1 MAKAKQESKPKQA
14 KSPKGRTVESSASAS
29 GELAVPGAARKSATN
44 GAGKASVAGRGVA
57 ASNGN
62 GRGAAR
68 ISKVAKPSPADAKAQ
83 KASGAGLKSS
93 NGAAVAKTTGEAA
106 VAKKAAKPVKAAK
119 PAPAKAAKVASVAEV
134 AEVAEVADGKVP
146 AKAKSGSKAKAKAEP
161 DKKKSAKEA
170 RGPTRTPAADPA
182 AEGGEV
188 ATEGAAPK
196 RTKGSRAS
204 TLLIVESPAKSHTIQ
219 KYLGNDYVVLAS
231 KGHIKDLPKR
241 GGVDID
247 NGFKETY
254 EVIQER
260 GKDETLRAIKDS
272 AKRVQR
278 VLLATDPDREGE
290 AIAWHLFEEVKK
302 DSPDLEVRRVL
313 FNEITKRGV
322 QEGIDHPRDLDLNLY
337 EAQRTRRVLDRIGG
351 YPLSNLLWKK
361 LTFGLSAGRV
371 QTPALRLI
379 VDRQQEI
386 DSFVP
391 VPYWLL
397 EANLHGDNPPP
408 FNALLD
414 SVNGERLEKVS
425 SRPAATSELDATRF
439 AEDLRQASYR
449 VAKITTRERK
459 SRAPAPYTTSKL
471 QQDASTRLSMQ
482 PSRAMR
488 VAQALYEGIELGKG
502 GETVGLITY
511 MRTDSV
517 RLSGEAVQA
526 CREYIETTY
535 GKHALPPQANEFKT
549 KKQVQDAHEAIRPTR
564 MDLPPDAVRQYLT
577 DERFRLYKLIWDRFV
592 ACQMVPAV
600 YDQTG
605 VEIEALHGEKRYG
618 LRTSGSVLRVP
629 GWRAAYGAVDPVLAG
644 EEAEQVDDD
653 SRSLPA
659 LREGEV
665 LRLTELSVAVQ
676 AKETEPPPYF
686 NEASLVKKLEE
697 EGIGRPST
705 YAEILSKVQAR
716 DYVRKVGNKLVPSDL
731 GKLVAVHLVRDKFD
745 LADIAF
751 TRKLEED
758 LDAIAE
764 ARGKRLDVLA
774 PFHER
779 LTQQIARSLEDKAK
793 WWPEPESIDENCPD
807 CQKPLMKRWGRAG
820 PFIGCTGYPECK
832 YTRPLPG
839 EGEDGEDRAPQLT
852 DYKCELCGSQMMKRW
867 GRNGW
872 FLGCSTYPAC
882 KSTRSLPLGMP
893 CPKCGGDII
902 EIRGKK
908 ARRPFYGCTNYSK
921 EEIKCDFRIWQKP
934 RSEECPDCKAKFLVE
949 AGNARSPLLRCVTEG
964 CGYQRALPPAGESAD
979 LPPDTEQP
987 AATGT
992 QA

>member
-1 MAKAKQESKPKQA
+1 MAKAKQDTKSAQA
-14 KSPKGRTVESSASAS
+14 KRRTPQSASVP
-29 GELAVPGAARKSATN
+29 AVSKDKSAKKKKPAEAAAAKS
-44 GAGKASVAGRGVA
+44 GAKAKKGALASVPPPARPSA
-57 ASNGN
+57 APRPSKAPPAP
-62 GRGAAR
+62 AAKK
-68 ISKVAKPSPADAKAQ
+68 SVKPAAKPSKPPKPSAEERE
-83 KASGAGLKSS
+83 S
-93 NGAAVAKTTGEAA
+93 
-106 VAKKAAKPVKAAK
+106 AKPLARTAK
-119 PAPAKAAKVASVAEV
+119 PKKGAKAAAAAAVESVESV
-134 AEVAEVADGKVP
+134 E
-146 AKAKSGSKAKAKAEP
+146 S
-161 DKKKSAKEA
+161 
-170 RGPTRTPAADPA
+170 PA
-182 AEGGEV
+182 AEQ
-188 ATEGAAPK
+188 APK
-196 RTKGSRAS
+196 RRGSKAS
-204 TLLIVESPAKSHTIQ
+204 TLLIVESPAKSSTIQ
-219 KYLGNDYVVLAS
+219 KYLGSDYVVMAS

-260 GKDETLRAIKDS
+260 GKDETLRAIKDN
-272 AKRVQR
+272 AKRVKR

-290 AIAWHLFEEVKK
+290 AIAWHLYEEVRK
-302 DSPDLEVRRVL
+302 DSPDLEIRRVL

-322 QEGIDHPRDLDLNLY
+322 QEGIDHPRDLDTNLY

-351 YPLSNLLWKK
+351 YPLSSLLWRK

-371 QTPALRLI
+371 QTPALRII
-379 VDRQQEI
+379 VDRQHEI
-386 DSFVP
+386 DAFVP
-391 VPYWLL
+391 RPYWLL
-397 EANLHGDNPPP
+397 EANLHGENPPP
-408 FNALLD
+408 FTALLD
-414 SVNGERLEKVS
+414 SINGEKLEKVS
-425 SRPAATSELDATRF
+425 SRPAATSELDAKRF
-439 AEDLRQASYR
+439 ADDLRTASYR

-471 QQDASTRLSMQ
+471 QQDASTRLGMQ

-488 VAQALYEGIELGKG
+488 VAQALYEGVELGKG

-517 RLSGEAVQA
+517 RVSAEAVQA
-526 CREYIETTY
+526 CREYVETTY
-535 GKHALPPQANEFKT
+535 GKHALPATPNEFKT
-549 KKQVQDAHEAIRPTR
+549 KKAQVQDAHEAIRPTS

-577 DERFRLYKLIWDRFV
+577 DERFKLYKLIWDRFV
-592 ACQMVPAV
+592 ASQMVPAV
-600 YDQTG
+600 YDQTS
-605 VEIEALHGEKRYG
+605 VEIEGSCSSSATPAVGAADKRYG
-618 LRTSGSVLRVP
+618 LRSSGSVLRVP
-629 GWRAAYGAVDPVLAG
+629 GWRAAYGAVDPRLAG

-653 SRSLPA
+653 SRSMPL

-665 LRLTELSVAVQ
+665 LTLNDLGVVVQ

-716 DYVRKVGNKLVPSDL
+716 DYVRKDGNKLVPSDL
-731 GKLVAVHLVRDKFD
+731 GKLVAEHLVADNFD

-779 LTQQIARSLEDKAK
+779 LQLQIGKSLEQKGK
-793 WWPEPESIDENCPD
+793 WWPEPESINENCAE
-807 CQKPLMKRWGRAG
+807 CGKPLMKRWGRAG
-820 PFIGCTGYPECK
+820 PFIGCDGYPECK

-839 EGEDGEDRAPQLT
+839 EGGEDRTPVLT

-872 FLGCSTYPAC
+872 FLGCSTYPKC
-882 KSTRSLPLGMP
+882 KGTRSMPLGVT
-893 CPKCGGDII
+893 CPKCGGEII
-902 EIRGKK
+902 EIKGKK

-921 EEIKCDFRIWQKP
+921 EEIKCDFRSWQKP
-934 RSEECPDCKAKFLVE
+934 VPEACPQCQAKFLVE
-949 AGNARSPLLRCVTEG
+949 AGNPKSPILRCLTEG
-964 CGYQRALPPAGESAD
+964 CGYQRQLPPPGESD
-979 LPPDTEQP
+979 ETP
-987 AATGT
+987 ATPTGT